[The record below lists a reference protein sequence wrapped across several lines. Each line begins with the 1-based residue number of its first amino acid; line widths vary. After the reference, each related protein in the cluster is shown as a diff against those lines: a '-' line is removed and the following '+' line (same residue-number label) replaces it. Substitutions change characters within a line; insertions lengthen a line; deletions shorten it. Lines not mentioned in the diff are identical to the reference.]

1 MSLGRANMEMGVKV
15 RDMKNQ
21 RVCDLKTRSDVSQFT
36 SVCDNTC
43 RGAWSWRRGG
53 GALPAGLY
61 ICVGLVGVHVSHLIR
76 PARGISAS
84 GPGPLSDSSV
94 CHTLKLC

>member
-1 MSLGRANMEMGVKV
+1 MEMGVKV

-84 GPGPLSDSSV
+84 GPSPLSDSSV

>member
-1 MSLGRANMEMGVKV
+1 MSVSSPPCAIIPAGVP
-15 RDMKNQ
+15 
-21 RVCDLKTRSDVSQFT
+21 
-36 SVCDNTC
+36 
-43 RGAWSWRRGG
+43 GAGG
-53 GALPAGLY
+53 GALSAGLY
-61 ICVGLVGVHVSHLIR
+61 ICVGLVGAHVSHLIR